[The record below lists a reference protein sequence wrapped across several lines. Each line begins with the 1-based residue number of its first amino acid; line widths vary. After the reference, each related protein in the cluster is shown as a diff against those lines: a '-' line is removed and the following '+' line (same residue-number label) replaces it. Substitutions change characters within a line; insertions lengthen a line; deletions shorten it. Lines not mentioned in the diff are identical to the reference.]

1 MKPKKRGDAL
11 VPQSARTL
19 LATASHEIRA
29 PVHTI
34 LGMSELLAQT
44 TLSPSQRQYLDALRR
59 SAASLATLL
68 DDILDLSKL
77 SQGDHGHLRAER
89 FWLPDLTGR
98 VIEAVRAR
106 ADEKNLV
113 LRVVVADSVPKSLV
127 GDLVR
132 LQQVLVN
139 LVVNAI
145 KYTPGGEVVLGVDGV
160 VNGGNADVV
169 FTVKDTGP
177 GIPQEKLNSIFEAW
191 QRLPQHD
198 HIDGLGLGLSIA
210 RRIVDAMQG
219 SIEVET
225 STGADGSPSGSTFS
239 VRVSLPLS
247 SSTSTL
253 NSSTSL
259 AVRSLRFLV
268 VGAATLADEV
278 RAALAAWAPRIEHM
292 GDEAEAERSFHLAAG
307 RGEPFHVVVIDAHL
321 KNLGAVGLATNLH
334 GRAMVFVALPTR
346 ALADF
351 GNLVEGVGATPL
363 LLPLTTAALYGALER
378 TQRTPSPTPA
388 PETEL
393 AAARGRVIHCADDD
407 SDARVLLQAF
417 FEGTGFVVHLHD
429 SVRSLVAGVLAA
441 PESVSL
447 VVCDVEMQDEQGT
460 RDGARAAMQTLRS
473 SEATEQ
479 IPVVALTAH
488 SDPRTLAELARLGF
502 AEVIQKPFSRA
513 ALINLVL
520 RRSRS
525 PHGSPR
531 RNRDVQLEARMALA
545 RRDHRAVELLAA
557 RVGGA
562 IGATLEAAAKRKDD
576 AAIRAALREL
586 DVPAPGEQ
594 REVLAI
600 HDVDDAVRAL
610 LPDYLRRR
618 AQDARDIADA
628 VAAGR
633 FETVAFIGH
642 KMAGTGVSYGMP
654 QLSEIGARLEVAG
667 KKRDAAEI
675 GALVERLQ
683 GLLPRGSDFTPAG
696 TE

>member
-1 MKPKKRGDAL
+1 MKPKKRGDPL
-11 VPQSARTL
+11 LPQSARTL

-98 VIEAVRAR
+98 VVEAVRAR
-106 ADEKNLV
+106 ADEKNLG
-113 LRVVVADSVPKSLV
+113 LRVVVADRVPKSLV

-145 KYTPGGEVVLGVDGV
+145 KYTPTGEVVLGVDGF
-160 VNGGNADVV
+160 VNGANADVV

-177 GIPQEKLNSIFEAW
+177 GIPEEKLNSIVEAW

-219 SIEVET
+219 SIDVET
-225 STGADGSPSGSTFS
+225 STGADGAPSGSTFS

-268 VGAATLADEV
+268 VGAAALADEV
-278 RAALAAWAPRIEHM
+278 RSALAAWAPRIEHM
-292 GDEAEAERSFHLAAG
+292 ADEEEAERAFHFAAG

-378 TQRTPSPTPA
+378 TPTPTPA

-393 AAARGRVIHCADDD
+393 ASARGRVIHCADDD
-407 SDARVLLQAF
+407 NDARVLLQAF
-417 FEGTGFVVHLHD
+417 FEGTGLVVHLHD
-429 SVRSLVAGVLAA
+429 SVKALLAGVLLA

-460 RDGARAAMQTLRS
+460 RDGARAVMQALRGN
-473 SEATEQ
+473 ETTEP

-502 AEVIQKPFSRA
+502 AEVMQKPFSRSS
-513 ALINLVL
+513 LINLVL

-525 PHGSPR
+525 PDGSPR
-531 RNRDVQLEARMALA
+531 RHKDLQLEARMALA

-594 REVLAI
+594 REVLTI

-667 KKRDAAEI
+667 KKRDAVEI
-675 GALVERLQ
+675 GGLVERLQ
-683 GLLPRGSDFTPAG
+683 GLLPRDGALPRADV
-696 TE
+696 E